1 VNWFRIQ
8 IASAMRSEL
17 IRKISAVFMTQVL
30 RLLMSFA
37 ASVVVARV
45 LGPTNRGFFA
55 LASATG
61 ALGVQFA
68 NLGLHTS
75 NTYFSARD
83 QKSLPIL
90 LGNTLLVSFGFGT
103 LVSVALWLLSH
114 YIGFIGLRG
123 GIFVL
128 ALIWIP
134 VGLAYLLGQNLLL
147 GIQQISA
154 FNLAEILNKALPII
168 LIGVLLIA
176 HVYTVEAMFG
186 ATLAGLVA
194 GCGYIFYRLV
204 RQIASWPTISGPFM
218 RENLVYATKAYLAA
232 LFCFLVIRSD
242 LFLIQALVGVE
253 QAGYYSVAVTLAEA
267 FSLLP
272 ASVAMIVFP
281 RFAES
286 RDIQDKLQ
294 LVWKASI
301 VTAAVLVPVLT
312 VIGLLS
318 RLTIV
323 TLFGHAFEQSSLAF
337 VLLLPGIFFLG
348 MHSVIVQLLNGI
360 GYPRSVVYIWGL
372 CAVLNITANWFV
384 IPRFGIAGASVTS
397 SISYLLAFL
406 LVAFVILR
414 LRFANIPSPLGQG
427 VSTA

>member
-1 VNWFRIQ
+1 M
-8 IASAMRSEL
+8 ASTTRSEL
-17 IRKISAVFMTQVL
+17 VRKISSVFMTQVL

-37 ASVVVARV
+37 ASVLVARL

-83 QKSLPIL
+83 QKSLPML

-103 LVSVALWLLSH
+103 LVSVALWFLSH
-114 YIGFIGLRG
+114 YLGFIGLRG
-123 GIFVL
+123 GVFVL

-134 VGLAYLLGQNLLL
+134 VGLAYLLGQSLLL
-147 GIQQISA
+147 GIQQVTA
-154 FNLAEILNKALPII
+154 FNLAEILNKALPIV
-168 LIGVLLIA
+168 LIGGMLIA
-176 HVYTVEAMFG
+176 HIRTVEAMFG
-186 ATLAGLVA
+186 ATLAGLAA

-204 RQIASWPTISGPFM
+204 RQIAVRPSISGAFM
-218 RENLVYATKAYLAA
+218 RENLSYAMKAYLAA

-242 LFLIQALVGVE
+242 LFLIQALIGVE
-253 QAGYYSVAVTLAEA
+253 QAGYYSVAVTLAET

-272 ASVAMIVFP
+272 ASVAMIIFP
-281 RFAES
+281 RFSES
-286 RDIQDKLQ
+286 RNIQDKLQ
-294 LVWKASI
+294 LVWKASLA
-301 VTAAVLVPVLT
+301 TAAVLIPALT

-318 RLTIV
+318 RFTIV
-323 TLFGHAFEQSSLAF
+323 TLFGQAFEQSSLAF

-348 MHSVIVQLLNGI
+348 MHSVIVQFLNGI
-360 GYPRSVVYIWGL
+360 GYPKSVVYIWGF
-372 CAVLNITANWFV
+372 CAALNITANWFV

-406 LVAFVILR
+406 MVALVILR
-414 LRFANIPSPLGQG
+414 LRAANMLACLAPE
-427 VSTA
+427 VSTV